1 MMDISTDDIRTATIQ
16 TAIIAL
22 DNAVQLMLQKDGDR
36 DHMNRSD
43 LNCEQS
49 MAICGLLKVC
59 KSILEKIA
67 AESPSG

>member
-1 MMDISTDDIRTATIQ
+1 MMDISTDDIRAETIR
-16 TAIIAL
+16 TAIITL
-22 DNAVQLMLQKDGDR
+22 DYAVQLMLEKDGDR

-49 MAICGLLKVC
+49 MAICGILKVC
-59 KSILEKIA
+59 KSVFEKIA